1 MQVFWSVILPS
12 CTAEIFV
19 GLRTAIGVAYST
31 LVAAEMVAASSGI
44 GWMVVDA
51 GNWFR
56 NDIIFV
62 GIFVMG
68 FTGLFIDWVL
78 KFLEKKLV
86 PWSGKD

>member
-1 MQVFWSVILPS
+1 
-12 CTAEIFV
+12 
-19 GLRTAIGVAYST
+19 
-31 LVAAEMVAASSGI
+31 MVAASSGI

-68 FTGLFIDWVL
+68 FTGLFIDWLL

>member
-1 MQVFWSVILPS
+1 MLFRS
-12 CTAEIFV
+12 
-19 GLRTAIGVAYST
+19 
-31 LVAAEMVAASSGI
+31 VAAEMVAASSGI

-68 FTGLFIDWVL
+68 FTGLFIDWLL